1 MTTNDDIKPLVDRI
15 LMNPLQFTQV
25 ADDTDANKGS
35 NMSSET
41 IKNTSYIVIG
51 NRKSNGIEN
60 NKADQK
66 ITNVKVYTKN
76 DVVKESENFIKPKSM
91 AEALAMYTKS
101 DKKTDNKK
109 TEEELPLNQ
118 DDYDS
123 TMDANGD
130 GTGNNVN
137 NANSND
143 LNGAVTGKDTDHL
156 NSEKHNRDEEVKGS
170 SESDDMDYQDNDPEE
185 TGSSELSDSESMS
198 SNDLIDN
205 LISNTRDS
213 NMMEEDVGEDVGE
226 ALEMIRKETT
236 VEKDMNS
243 DINENSE
250 DSDEYENDD
259 GEKEEEDNIDTDDE
273 IDQISDSERIGLLEE
288 SIANEIEKEKR
299 RDTQSSNTTKEHDEN
314 VAIDNREQSDEDL
327 KHKLPFNKRGEV
339 AKSSSELEGFYQF
352 NENIADEGS
361 ILPSKIIKNW
371 GPEMSSL
378 KPRGLLN
385 HGVTCY
391 TNAAVQAMLH
401 IPSVQH
407 YLWDVLRGKYAGII
421 KPTSVTMTLA
431 ETSKKIWFPND
442 KLKKKLPSYINP
454 NKLINRLEDINCMMS
469 EWQQEDS
476 HEYFMSLMSRL
487 QEDSVPK
494 GHKMT
499 ESIIYDIFGGLLK
512 QLVTCK
518 SCGGVSKTEQ
528 PFYDLSLHLRGKKS
542 NMNENTSSN
551 TSINDGSTV
560 ASETKKTKLIN
571 DKSSD
576 VKDENVFASTLAND
590 KDKNSIKHIDTTSQS
605 QANINRKFTIE
616 KSIGDFF
623 SPELIKVDNEQKGY
637 VCEKCHKTTNAVK
650 RNSILRAPETLLVHL
665 KKFRF
670 NGTSSSKMKQA
681 VSYPMFLDLTEYCDK
696 ESIPAGRKQLSL
708 KYQLISVVV
717 HEGRS
722 LSSGHYIT
730 HCKQPDGSWA
740 TYDDEYINKITE
752 RDVLRE
758 PNAYYL
764 IYTRLTP
771 KSIKLKN
778 TLPKEK
784 IVGLPYIKNKN
795 NKNGSTDKHKGLNN
809 NKNSP
814 DLNSNILSL
823 ANNNKNRKKWK
834 KNKKRKLNK

>member
-1 MTTNDDIKPLVDRI
+1 MTTNDNIKPLVDRI

-25 ADDTDANKGS
+25 SNDSNENKGS
-35 NMSSET
+35 GISSDT

-51 NRKSNGIEN
+51 RKKSNRSEDSN
-60 NKADQK
+60 MDQK
-66 ITNVKVYTKN
+66 IDDVNYTAEKKIEKKPENVV
-76 DVVKESENFIKPKSM
+76 KPKSM
-91 AEALAMYTKS
+91 AEALAMYTNSGTKSKNENNAKVLSSNQNNGDDNNNESDGDTGADNPNS
-101 DKKTDNKK
+101 DKFSEINNK
-109 TEEELPLNQ
+109 
-118 DDYDS
+118 
-123 TMDANGD
+123 
-130 GTGNNVN
+130 N
-137 NANSND
+137 NANGNEE
-143 LNGAVTGKDTDHL
+143 N
-156 NSEKHNRDEEVKGS
+156 EKEEAE
-170 SESDDMDYQDNDPEE
+170 ESDEDDMEYQDNDDE
-185 TGSSELSDSESMS
+185 TDTNESTDSDSS
-198 SNDLIDN
+198 SSDN
-205 LISNTRDS
+205 LIGNTITYNNGNNYMD
-213 NMMEEDVGEDVGE
+213 EDVGEDVGE
-226 ALEMIRKETT
+226 ALDMIRKETM
-236 VEKDMNS
+236 VEKDRNS
-243 DINENSE
+243 DTSDYNETVNDDNRDGNFDGRVG
-250 DSDEYENDD
+250 DSD
-259 GEKEEEDNIDTDDE
+259 DNSDKLDE
-273 IDQISDSERIGLLEE
+273 ILDSERIGLLEE
-288 SIANEIEKEKR
+288 SIAYEIEKEKR
-299 RDTQSSNTTKEHDEN
+299 KECRVFDMTRKQNENYTIGNKDQDE
-314 VAIDNREQSDEDL
+314 EEL
-327 KHKLPFNKRGEV
+327 KHKLPLGKREDVGASNPEMKDV
-339 AKSSSELEGFYQF
+339 YQF
-352 NENIADEGS
+352 NENVADEGS
-361 ILPSKIIKNW
+361 TLPSKIIKNW
-371 GPEMSSL
+371 GSEMSVL

-391 TNAAVQAMLH
+391 TNAAVQALLH
-401 IPSVQH
+401 IPAVQH
-407 YLWDVLRGKYAGII
+407 YLWDVLRGKYRDTI

-431 ETSKKIWFPND
+431 ETSKKMWFPND
-442 KLKKKLPSYINP
+442 KLKKKLSSYINP

-518 SCGGVSKTEQ
+518 SCGGISETEQ

-542 NMNENTSSN
+542 SSNESLSSN
-551 TSINDGSTV
+551 TSLNDDSMVTAENREMNSSNGKS
-560 ASETKKTKLIN
+560 N
-571 DKSSD
+571 DI
-576 VKDENVFASTLAND
+576 KDENVTTPILPND
-590 KDKNSIKHIDTTSQS
+590 KNN
-605 QANINRKFTIE
+605 ANINNINNTNQFQSIVNRKFTIE
-616 KSIGDFF
+616 KSIKDFF

-650 RNSILRAPETLLVHL
+650 RNYIMRAPETLLVHL

-696 ESIPAGRKQLSL
+696 ETIQSREIQLPL

-771 KSIKLKN
+771 KCIKLN
-778 TLPKEK
+778 DTLPKGK
-784 IVGLPYIKNKN
+784 ITGLPNIKKKKNKSGN
-795 NKNGSTDKHKGLNN
+795 SDKHKGLDHNRN
-809 NKNSP
+809 ATNEKSK
-814 DLNSNILSL
+814 ILSL
-823 ANNNKNRKKWK
+823 ASNTKNRKKQR